1 MVAETSSLTNTF
13 LALALG
19 LLPSIIWLVFFL
31 QEDRLRPEPRGLIIK
46 VFLIGA
52 LMIIPAFLF
61 QKYLGPLMGI
71 YDRSQY
77 NFSLFLVFG
86 GIEEILKFL
95 AAYFVVRKKK
105 EFDEPI
111 DAMVYMITAALGFAA
126 VEDISSA
133 LTGVNQVGEFSTL
146 PAVTLRFIGATLL
159 HALASGTVGY
169 FWGKAMAKTKH
180 HYLKLVLWGIALAT
194 LLHATFNYLI
204 LKTGPAGWAILFLI
218 FVAFFIFQDF
228 EKLKHKTIESLQ

>member
-1 MVAETSSLTNTF
+1 MVGTSSILNTF
-13 LALALG
+13 VALGLG

-31 QEDRLRPEPRGLIIK
+31 QEDRLRPEPRGLLIK

-52 LMIIPAFLF
+52 LMIIPAFLI
-61 QKYLGPLMGI
+61 QKYLGPLFGV
-71 YDRSQY
+71 YERSQY
-77 NFSLFLVFG
+77 NFALFLVFG
-86 GIEEILKFL
+86 GIEEILKFF
-95 AAYFVVRKKK
+95 AAYFAIHKKR
-105 EFDEPI
+105 EFDEPL
-111 DAMVYMITAALGFAA
+111 DAMIYMITAALGFAA

-133 LTGVNQVGEFSTL
+133 LSGTNQAGGLGTL

-169 FWGKAMAKTKH
+169 FWGKSMATKKH
-180 HYLKLVLWGIALAT
+180 DFYKLISIGLVLAT
-194 LLHATFNYLI
+194 LLHAIFNYLI

-228 EKLKHKTIESLQ
+228 EKLKHKTIQSI